1 MENPVAIQLPEA
13 DSLPDGFIDSSA
25 EPVTRLYQ
33 ETQVTDYKEDKQIE
47 VDSKP
52 NLIVNVFQLC
62 EEYCKD
68 ESDAGLPNSVSENVI
83 RKSEHEMA
91 PSTEGNKHKI
101 TEKSTKQG
109 VETLAAHV
117 KRTLILEGSETTRK
131 VFSNSF
137 VLLIIKTVFLLN

>member
-1 MENPVAIQLPEA
+1 MNVSCRTIY
-13 DSLPDGFIDSSA
+13 IDIIYSGCDA
-25 EPVTRLYQ
+25 Q
-33 ETQVTDYKEDKQIE
+33 K
-47 VDSKP
+47 
-52 NLIVNVFQLC
+52 LIKTPA
-62 EEYCKD
+62 EYCKD